1 MCTTFGCDRGAARPA
16 SRQARKNGGLSEGL
30 EIRQADSNV
39 VGIICLLVEIGLTDL
54 PKTEGASAPPPPS
67 IPTALAW
74 NTEEEG
80 KPQTFHFLP
89 QLANLPQQLCIAQLR
104 ELGRLERCWLKKSWK

>member
-1 MCTTFGCDRGAARPA
+1 MDVTEVQPGQEVGWQAG
-16 SRQARKNGGLSEGL
+16 RQ
-30 EIRQADSNV
+30 
-39 VGIICLLVEIGLTDL
+39 
-54 PKTEGASAPPPPS
+54 
-67 IPTALAW
+67 AW

>member
-16 SRQARKNGGLSEGL
+16 SRLAGSQ
-30 EIRQADSNV
+30 
-39 VGIICLLVEIGLTDL
+39 
-54 PKTEGASAPPPPS
+54 
-67 IPTALAW
+67 AW